1 MAALP
6 RDKQNVFDGV
16 IARWECLYAMMSLAL
31 DDAIARRS
39 RGQLVC
45 ACQQVSVSAD
55 LFGRLASSLVS
66 FCTILTNRGRHIASL
81 PVVEPLKTEF
91 FRGDTGQSAASWNGI
106 LHHVLF
112 GERSRFFHKLRILS
126 STVDQ
131 LDSEFNETASDI
143 ASGVA
148 TEPSASW
155 RMLECQHYDFNTC
168 FRELEVVLKSFLHAL
183 PARHVASFAA
193 ELKNAPEAKLQRAR
207 ARSRTRPY
215 RVSA

>member
-6 RDKQNVFDGV
+6 REKQGVFDAV
-16 IARWECLYAMMSLAL
+16 VARWECMYAMMSIAL
-31 DDAIARRS
+31 DDAMARRS

-55 LFGRLASSLVS
+55 LFGRLAGSLVS

-81 PVVEPLKTEF
+81 PLVEPLKTEY

-106 LHHVLF
+106 LHQVLF

-126 STVDQ
+126 STLDQ
-131 LDSEFNETASDI
+131 LDFEFSETAADI
-143 ASGVA
+143 ASGIA
-148 TEPSASW
+148 TEPSVSW
-155 RMLECQHYDFNTC
+155 KMLECQHYDFNTC
-168 FRELEVVLKSFLHAL
+168 FREVEVVLKSFLHSL
-183 PARHVASFAA
+183 PSRHVASFAA
-193 ELKNAPEAKLQRAR
+193 ELKNTPPAKLLRAR
-207 ARSRTRPY
+207 PRSRLRAS